1 MNWNYIYFLNLS
13 GHVAPPDQ
21 LKSGSEDGACAVS
34 SSSTITEEPGS
45 IEDNPLSP
53 LSPADPRIL
62 TFGFTDETLVQLG
75 TKKLN
80 KMLKTKGIIKDDATT
95 IKQR

>member
-1 MNWNYIYFLNLS
+1 MFLLFLCPFS
-13 GHVAPPDQ
+13 LDTG
-21 LKSGSEDGACAVS
+21 GCAVS
-34 SSSTITEEPGS
+34 SSTNTIREEPG
-45 IEDNPLSP
+45 IVTVEDHNPISP

-80 KMLKTKGIIKDDATT
+80 KLLKSKGIVKDDATT

>member
-1 MNWNYIYFLNLS
+1 M
-13 GHVAPPDQ
+13 
-21 LKSGSEDGACAVS
+21 KSGPENGYTVT
-34 SSSTITEEPGS
+34 STNITETGS
-45 IEDNPLSP
+45 VEETPISP

-80 KMLKTKGIIKDDATT
+80 KMLKSKGIIKEDATT

>member
-1 MNWNYIYFLNLS
+1 MFLLLLLCPFLLDN
-13 GHVAPPDQ
+13 G
-21 LKSGSEDGACAVS
+21 GCAVS
-34 SSSTITEEPGS
+34 SSTTITEEPG
-45 IEDNPLSP
+45 IVAVEDHNPISP

-80 KMLKTKGIIKDDATT
+80 KMLKSKGVVKEDANK

>member
-1 MNWNYIYFLNLS
+1 M
-13 GHVAPPDQ
+13 PTDQ
-21 LKSGSEDGACAVS
+21 MKSGPENGYTVS
-34 SSSTITEEPGS
+34 STNITETETGS
-45 IEDNPLSP
+45 IEDNPISP
-53 LSPADPRIL
+53 LSPGDPRIL

-80 KMLKTKGIIKDDATT
+80 KMLKSKGIIKEDATT